1 MSFFPGPQYLVGC
14 WDCWLF
20 SSAAD
25 QNSREEFAL
34 CEATLRHR
42 LDQVQ
47 YMYNTTPQSFYIF
60 ILAIILQVLAWGQNN
75 YGQVGSGTTTNQP
88 TPRRVI
94 ASIGGRQV
102 VDIACGQTSSMA
114 VMDNGE
120 VNECKNKLCLVYLL
134 SLESVHVFG

>member
-1 MSFFPGPQYLVGC
+1 MEVFLVNWQMYISLSIATQSLLSSLLSWSYFYLK
-14 WDCWLF
+14 
-20 SSAAD
+20 
-25 QNSREEFAL
+25 
-34 CEATLRHR
+34 
-42 LDQVQ
+42 
-47 YMYNTTPQSFYIF
+47 
-60 ILAIILQVLAWGQNN
+60 VLAWGQNN

-120 VNECKNKLCLVYLL
+120 VNIY
-134 SLESVHVFG
+134 